1 MGSISKAVRRI
12 IPKEIQPILPIA
24 ASMFGGPLVGKFLGG
39 ALGTGIM
46 STLGGKALASGLT
59 SAGVDLLTKG
69 KVDPRTAAVSALMG
83 GGGQYF
89 KNVGQSGQFLGM
101 ELGDKAKSA
110 FTDAGTLLA
119 PTEISGDGKFKL
131 TEGIGE
137 DEVLSSLGKSASTAA
152 TAGGTI
158 SAYDAAEE
166 AQRKYEEE
174 MAGREADSAADR
186 QSRID
191 YISRYMGMAGFSQS
205 EIDDALSRYGY
216 KTGGRVGFSSGGSGT
231 LGDSMQDMKILIMKN
246 QIIDAGGGGFGGKD
260 LDDKTDDEI
269 IEIYEG
275 LFGQGKANGGRIGY
289 RIGGSTVTNF
299 LAKFGIGRPT
309 EEIMQRMFEER
320 KKEILSDMFDAEAG
334 TGAYSMK
341 QMEEADKMA
350 TKQAMKELEEFK
362 ERIGMELDNPPEG
375 SVSDDMIDQI
385 MEPRKEGRVK
395 EDGENQ
401 APAQQILNQL
411 RQFDVLPPMDDMG
424 YMDET
429 MQRLLKS
436 RSGKAKGGRIEY
448 EEGGRTRNGP
458 TKSKTGDV
466 LFDAYRD
473 AFENQIGYPS
483 YVLRREQKFGS
494 ELLDDP
500 KFFGPD
506 SMLDMID
513 FDKERFGPNSPIAKY
528 LKRLPEKKRKEALKK
543 LRDFR
548 ANIEERI
555 KPEEEKYLE
564 KRGYMADGGIMNLK
578 MGGMPAEMDLRPG
591 GFVPI
596 GVKEK
601 ADDVPARLSKNEF
614 VMTADAVRAA
624 GGGSVN
630 KGAKRMYDLM
640 HKLEARV

>member
-24 ASMFGGPLVGKFLGG
+24 ASMFGGPLVGKF
-39 ALGTGIM
+39 LGTGIM

-101 ELGDKAKSA
+101 DLGDNAKSA
-110 FTDAGTLLA
+110 FTDVGTLLA
-119 PTEISGDGKFKL
+119 PTEISEDGKFKL
-131 TEGIGE
+131 TEGIGKE
-137 DEVLSSLGKSASTAA
+137 EVLSSLGKSASTAA

-166 AQRKYEEE
+166 ARRKYEEE

-289 RIGGSTVTNF
+289 KIGGSTVTNF

-334 TGAYSMK
+334 TGAYSME
-341 QMEEADKMA
+341 QMQKADEMA
-350 TKQAMKELEEFK
+350 TKQAMQELEEYK
-362 ERIGMELDNPPEG
+362 MRIGMELDNPPEG

-385 MEPRKEGRVK
+385 MEPREEGRVK
-395 EDGENQ
+395 E
-401 APAQQILNQL
+401 A
-411 RQFDVLPPMDDMG
+411 M
-424 YMDET
+424 
-429 MQRLLKS
+429 
-436 RSGKAKGGRIEY
+436 GGRIY
-448 EEGGRTRNGP
+448 
-458 TKSKTGDV
+458 K
-466 LFDAYRD
+466 
-473 AFENQIGYPS
+473 
-483 YVLRREQKFGS
+483 
-494 ELLDDP
+494 
-500 KFFGPD
+500 
-506 SMLDMID
+506 
-513 FDKERFGPNSPIAKY
+513 
-528 LKRLPEKKRKEALKK
+528 
-543 LRDFR
+543 
-548 ANIEERI
+548 
-555 KPEEEKYLE
+555 
-564 KRGYMADGGIMNLK
+564 ADGGIMNLK
-578 MGGMPAEMDLRPG
+578 TGGMPAEMDLRPG